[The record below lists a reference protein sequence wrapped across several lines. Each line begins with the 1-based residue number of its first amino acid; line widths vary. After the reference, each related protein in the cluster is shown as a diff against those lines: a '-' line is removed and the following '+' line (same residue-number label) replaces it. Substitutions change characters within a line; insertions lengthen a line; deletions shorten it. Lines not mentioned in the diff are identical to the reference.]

1 MCGPQTSPESTLRP
15 LFGSRKTVSA
25 CHTEDRKPYRNRL
38 TAAQSLT
45 VGLVRSRKGH
55 VMIDMLGELF
65 KGLVRF
71 VVELVGQVLLGS
83 ITSPTAKE
91 VTDDAEP
98 R

>member
-1 MCGPQTSPESTLRP
+1 
-15 LFGSRKTVSA
+15 
-25 CHTEDRKPYRNRL
+25 
-38 TAAQSLT
+38 
-45 VGLVRSRKGH
+45 
-55 VMIDMLGELF
+55 MIDMLGELF